1 MRYLILG
8 VLGLCVA
15 APVQAQTADPQVV
28 APIIKFI
35 DAFNKGDMAG
45 AAATHASG
53 ADLVIIDEVSPF
65 VWRGAQA
72 FKTWAADLEAD
83 AKKNGITNQKVTLKP
98 ATRTET
104 TGSDAYVVVPAVY
117 SFSEA
122 GVAKTESAHMT
133 FALKK
138 GSTGWLIHGWTWT
151 GPTAPKVAGRK

>member
-28 APIIKFI
+28 APITKFI

-72 FKTWAADLEAD
+72 LTTWAADLEAD
-83 AKKNGITNQKVTLKP
+83 AKKKGITNQKVTLKP

-104 TGSDAYVVVPAVY
+104 TGSDEPDGAATVQ
-117 SFSEA
+117 
-122 GVAKTESAHMT
+122 
-133 FALKK
+133 
-138 GSTGWLIHGWTWT
+138 
-151 GPTAPKVAGRK
+151 

>member
-83 AKKNGITNQKVTLKP
+83 AKKK
-98 ATRTET
+98 
-104 TGSDAYVVVPAVY
+104 GSDAYVVVPAVY
-117 SFSEA
+117 SFSEG

-138 GSTGWLIHGWTWT
+138 GATGWLIHGWTWT
-151 GPTAPKVAGRK
+151 G